1 MWRSNNFEIHLISPV
16 SLREVSLLPVVA
28 EVAEVAEVVAVELEE
43 LEEPEEPN
51 DARSDCKTELQGR

>member
-16 SLREVSLLPVVA
+16 SLREVSLLPV
-28 EVAEVAEVVAVELEE
+28 VAEVAEVVAVELEE